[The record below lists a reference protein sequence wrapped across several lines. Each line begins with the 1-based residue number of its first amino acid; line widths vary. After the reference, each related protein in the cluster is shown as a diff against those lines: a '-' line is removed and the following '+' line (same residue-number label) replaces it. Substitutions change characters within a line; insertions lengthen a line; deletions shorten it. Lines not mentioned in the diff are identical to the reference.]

1 MAPTWEQAR
10 MSILGRL
17 HKVGQLIDQEDEGA
31 VLSLV
36 NQKDEFCQE
45 AEQRRAHAPPEK
57 REDPLCQFCE
67 GFVQSGGCVG
77 MLARLN
83 HAVLAAD
90 WEEARRIN
98 NEYIRW
104 VQGLSLHI

>member
-1 MAPTWEQAR
+1 

-17 HKVGQLIDQEDEGA
+17 HEVGHLIDREDESA

-45 AEQRRAHAPPEK
+45 AEQRREHASPEK
-57 REDPLCQFCE
+57 KEDPLCHFCE
-67 GFVQSGGCVG
+67 GFIQSRGCVG

-83 HAVLAAD
+83 HAVLAGD

-98 NEYIRW
+98 DEYIRW